1 MKLADLAER
10 IQAGHELSIA
20 RGLTLIED
28 NRPEGE
34 ALLRLLFASGGKA
47 LVVGVTGP
55 PGSGKSTM
63 VDRLA
68 EIWSQN
74 GWRTAI
80 IAVDPSSPFTGG
92 AILGDRI
99 RMRQAASIPGVFI
112 RSMGARGSLGGL
124 ASRTAEAV
132 HLLDAAGF
140 SRIIIETVGV
150 GQSEVEVATL
160 AGIVV
165 LVHVPGLGDDIQTIK
180 AGLMEIGDIHVVNKS
195 DLPGADRVKAHMIA
209 MLGMDEKRPLP
220 PVISVVAATGEG
232 LGEVALKIE
241 ELGQGEGQEQRRKA
255 WSQRQLELAIL
266 NRMQG
271 WLQDLPQE
279 MLRDGERQI
288 IERVASPGEV
298 AEALIKYLLA
308 SGTK

>member
-1 MKLADLAER
+1 MKFEVLAER
-10 IQAGHELSIA
+10 ILAGHELSIA
-20 RGLTLIED
+20 RGLTLIEN

-68 EIWSQN
+68 GIWSQR
-74 GWRTAI
+74 GLSTAV

-99 RMRQAASIPGVFI
+99 RMRQAAVIPGVFI

-124 ASRTAEAV
+124 AARTAEAV
-132 HLLDAAGF
+132 NLLDAAGYD
-140 SRIIIETVGV
+140 RIIIETVGV
-150 GQSEVEVATL
+150 GQSEVEVATV

-165 LVHVPGLGDDIQTIK
+165 VVHVPGLGDDIQTIK
-180 AGLMEIGDIHVVNKS
+180 AGLMEIGDLHVVNKS
-195 DLPGADRVKAHMIA
+195 DLPGADRVKSQMVA
-209 MLGMDEKRPLP
+209 MLGMDEKRPIP

-232 LGEVALKIE
+232 LDEVVLKIE
-241 ELGQGEGQEQRRKA
+241 ELYRGDEQESRRKA
-255 WSQRQLELAIL
+255 WSRRQLELAL
-266 NRMQG
+266 ANRLHG
-271 WLQDLPQE
+271 WLERLPQE
-279 MLRDGERQI
+279 MLQDGQRQI
-288 IERVASPGEV
+288 QERTACPGEV
-298 AEALIKYLLA
+298 AERLLEYLLA